1 MSKQPAVKAPTS
13 DFSISPFQMHMLTDN
28 SKIVIIGRQT
38 NHRLIFKTY
47 RNYFES
53 AEQVKD
59 LLDELPKNTFLV
71 INETS
76 PNNRLENIIYY
87 YSLQH

>member
-1 MSKQPAVKAPTS
+1 MAPQTTS
-13 DFSISPFQMHMLTDN
+13 DFSISKFHLHMLTDN
-28 SKIVIIGRQT
+28 SKIVMIGKDT

-47 RNYFES
+47 RMYFES

-59 LLDELPKNTFLV
+59 LMEELPKNTFLV

-87 YSLQH
+87 YTIV